1 MSLLQKVSCA
11 VRNYLEAPEDS
22 AVQAVALL
30 HLRRIVQQASFR
42 VDDRH
47 LRLAVFEGA
56 ADVDGV
62 SAAFARD
69 LYKRLLAS

>member
-1 MSLLQKVSCA
+1 MSLLQKVSHA
-11 VRNYLEAPEDS
+11 TRNYLEAPEDS
-22 AVQAVALL
+22 PVQAAAFL

-56 ADVDGV
+56 ADVAGV
-62 SAAFARD
+62 SATFARD
-69 LYKRLLAS
+69 LYKRLLGA